1 MITAVQDKDIYIIRF
16 KYDPELVQLVK
27 NVPGRIWVAAQ
38 KYWTIPVGRLGFLIN
53 QLKGT
58 KYETQL
64 EVYSSEHI
72 DENAT
77 LDDTN
82 VIPDIDLSEI
92 TFRVQSGLEPFPHQL
107 DFMKYAID
115 RQRKGLHSGFILA
128 DQCGLGKTLEIMNL
142 AYYNREFNHI
152 KHCLIIVCQN
162 AAKYNWI
169 EDIKKHTNGEE
180 TPYLLGERF
189 KRDKKSIRMEGTG
202 LEKLE
207 DLTTLHMYGKEKYS
221 ELPFFLIMNIEA
233 LRMKRKGRFP
243 IREQLAKLINTGYIG
258 MIAIDE
264 IHRGASPM
272 SISGKQL
279 LQLKRDA
286 KVPIEWIPMTGTP
299 IVNRATDVFLPL
311 KLVDGHTYN
320 KYYDWCQDFCVY
332 GGFGDHHIIAY
343 KNVPK
348 LKQLLQANM
357 LRRLKSKV
365 LNLPPKIH
373 TIEYVENTSYQA
385 DLYEKLVNERR
396 KYIQEHIHEI
406 RSMNELAVSFLRLRQ
421 VTGSPELIDKDLNV
435 DKDYLAKNAK
445 LIRLLD
451 MVDDIV
457 NGGDKV
463 VIVSNWV
470 EPLRTIY
477 KFLARNY
484 PVCCF
489 TGTMKPE
496 VREQHKH
503 RFINDPNSKILIG
516 TVPEL
521 AGSHNLPVANYLIFY
536 DQPWNAA
543 TMQQVEER
551 LHRPGVVGTVNI
563 YSLIAKDTVD
573 EKVYKMIMRKDGIS
587 NFIVDNELNLAQ
599 NPDLVSTLLSSPTV
613 PEQISMFD

>member
-1 MITAVQDKDIYIIRF
+1 MITAVQDNDIYIIRF
-16 KYDPELVQLVK
+16 QYDPELIKLVK
-27 NVPGRIWVAAQ
+27 NVPGRIWVNDK
-38 KYWTIPVGRLGFLIN
+38 KYWTIPLGRLGFLIN

-58 KYETQL
+58 KYEAQL
-64 EVYSSEHI
+64 EVYSNEHL
-72 DENAT
+72 DEDAT

-82 VIPDIDLSEI
+82 VIPDIDLTGI
-92 TFRVQSGLEPFPHQL
+92 TFRVQTGLEPFPHQL

-115 RQRKGLHSGFILA
+115 RQRRGLHSGFILA
-128 DQCGLGKTLEIMNL
+128 DQCGLTKTAQVMNL
-142 AYYNREFNHI
+142 ALYNREFNHI
-152 KHCLIIVCQN
+152 KHCLVIVCQN
-162 AAKYNWI
+162 SAKYNWI
-169 EDIKKHTNGEE
+169 EDIKKHTDGEE
-180 TPYLLGERF
+180 VPYLLGERIRRN
-189 KRDKKSIRMEGTG
+189 KTIRMEGSG
-202 LEKLE
+202 AEKLA
-207 DLTTLHMYGKEKYS
+207 DLVTLHMYGKS
-221 ELPFFLIMNIEA
+221 DAPELPFFLLMNIEA
-233 LRMKRKGRFP
+233 IRMKKGSRYP
-243 IREQLAKLINTGYIG
+243 IRQQLAALINSGYIG

-264 IHRGASPM
+264 IHRNCSPT
-272 SISGKQL
+272 SLAGRNL
-279 LQLKRDA
+279 LQLKREV

-332 GGFGDHHIIAY
+332 GGFGNHQVVAY

-365 LNLPPKIH
+365 LSLPPKIH
-373 TIEYVENTSYQA
+373 TIEYVENTPYQA
-385 DLYEKLVNERR
+385 ELYKKLADERR
-396 KYIQEHIHEI
+396 EYIQEHIREI
-406 RSMNELAVSFLRLRQ
+406 RSMTELAVSFLRLRQ
-421 VTGSPELIDKDLNV
+421 VTGSPELIDKDLKI
-435 DKDYLAKNAK
+435 DKDYLSKNAK
-445 LIRLLD
+445 LIRLLE

-457 NGGDKV
+457 SGGDKV

-477 KFLARNY
+477 RFLATTY
-484 PVCCF
+484 PVCCY

-496 VREQHKH
+496 VREQHKQK
-503 RFINDPNSKILIG
+503 FINDPDSKILIG

-587 NFIVDNELNLAQ
+587 NFIVDNELNLAK
-599 NPDLVSTLLSSPTV
+599 NPNLASILLSSASV

>member
-1 MITAVQDKDIYIIRF
+1 MITAVQDKDLYIIRF
-16 KYDPELVQLVK
+16 HYDETFKEMVK
-27 NVPGRIWVAAQ
+27 QVPGWRWVPDK

-53 QLKGT
+53 QVKGT
-58 KYETQL
+58 IYESQL
-64 EVYSSEHI
+64 EVYSNEHI
-72 DENAT
+72 NE
-77 LDDTN
+77 DDTIDDTKQ
-82 VIPDIDLSEI
+82 IPDIDLTGI
-92 TFRVQSGLEPFPHQL
+92 NFRVQEGLEPFPHQL

-128 DQCGLGKTLEIMNL
+128 DSCGIGKTLEVMNL
-142 AYYNREFNHI
+142 ALYNREFNHI
-152 KHCLIIVCQN
+152 KHCLVIVCQN

-169 EDIKKHTNGEE
+169 EDIEKHTNGEE
-180 TPYLLGERF
+180 TPYLLGERL
-189 KRDKKSIRMEGTG
+189 KRDKKSIRMEGSG

-207 DLTTLHMYGKEKYS
+207 DLTTLHMFGNEKYP
-221 ELPFFLIMNIEA
+221 ELPFFLVMNIEA
-233 LRMKRKGRFP
+233 IRMKRKGKFLV
-243 IREQLAKLINTGYIG
+243 REQLTKLINSGYIG

-264 IHRGASPM
+264 IHRNCSPT
-272 SISGKQL
+272 SITGKNL
-279 LQLKRDA
+279 MQLKRDL

-299 IVNRATDVFLPL
+299 IVNRATDVYLPL
-311 KLVDGHTYN
+311 KLVDGHTYR

-332 GGFGDHHIIAY
+332 GGFGDRQIIAF
-343 KNVPK
+343 KNIPK
-348 LKQLLQANM
+348 LKQLLQSNM

-373 TIEYVENTSYQA
+373 TIEYVENTPYQA
-385 DLYEKLVNERR
+385 ELYKKLTEERK
-396 KYIQEHIHEI
+396 KYVQEHLNEI
-406 RSMNELAVSFLRLRQ
+406 RSMNALAVSFLRLRQ
-421 VTGSPELIDKDLNV
+421 ITGSPELIDKDLKV

-445 LIRLLD
+445 LIRLLE

-457 NGGDKV
+457 SDGDKV

-477 KFLARNY
+477 KFLARTHT
-484 PVCCF
+484 VCCF

-503 RFINDPNSKILIG
+503 KFITDPNSKILIG

-521 AGSHNLPVANYLIFY
+521 AGSHNFPVANSLIFY

-573 EKVYKMIMRKDGIS
+573 EKVYKMIMRKNGIS

-613 PEQISMFD
+613 PKQISMFD